1 MPRILI
7 LHATVGTG
15 HKRAAQALEAAFTSH
30 DTSCDVHV
38 VDVLDYTPKIFRV
51 GYAQAWIELTDHA
64 PLIWGYFYA
73 QSNNDPDIAKIT
85 NDIRKLIE
93 SVGTNDLKN
102 VLKEIQPDCIICTH
116 FLPMELLVRLK
127 RKDRLPQP
135 IYCVITDHA
144 AHTFWTYTNIDGYFV
159 GDNQTRDQL
168 IQRGVAN
175 ENIAVTGIPIDPAI
189 ALPKDAKA
197 LRRQHTLPTD
207 TAVITLFGGGISNE
221 RIRVIVEGI
230 LKSGIAGT
238 LIIVA
243 GRNQTLVDALADLKS
258 SPTITLQ
265 VLGFISYVDDLIAAS
280 DLVITK
286 AGGLIISEVL
296 ARGIPLIVIDPIP
309 GHEEW
314 NADYVVSNMA
324 GVQLRMAQSVA
335 ATVQTLL
342 RNDLILRHMRAQAL
356 ALGYPH
362 AANDIAGAILDGDE
376 HRCRATE

>member
-15 HKRAAQALEAAFTSH
+15 HKRAALALEAAFTSL
-30 DTSCDVHV
+30 DASCDVHV
-38 VDVLDYTPKIFRV
+38 VDVLDYTPKIFRL

-64 PLIWGYFYA
+64 PLIWGYFYT

-159 GDNQTRDQL
+159 GDTQTRDQL
-168 IQRGVAN
+168 IQRGVAH
-175 ENIAVTGIPIDPAI
+175 EKITVTGIPIDPAI
-189 ALPKDAKA
+189 AIPKDATS
-197 LRRQHTLPTD
+197 LRRQHMLPTD
-207 TAVITLFGGGISNE
+207 TAVIVLFGGGVSNE
-221 RIRVIVEGI
+221 RIRIIAEDI
-230 LKSGIAGT
+230 LHSGMAGT
-238 LIIVA
+238 LIVVA
-243 GRNQTLVDALADLKS
+243 GRNQTLVDALVDLES
-258 SPTITLQ
+258 SATMNLQ
-265 VLGFISYVDDLIAAS
+265 VLGFITYVDDLITAS

-314 NADYVVSNMA
+314 NADYVVSHMA

-342 RNDLILRHMRAQAL
+342 GNDLMLRHMRAQAL

-362 AANDIAGAILDGDE
+362 AARDIARAIV
-376 HRCRATE
+376 RADAE